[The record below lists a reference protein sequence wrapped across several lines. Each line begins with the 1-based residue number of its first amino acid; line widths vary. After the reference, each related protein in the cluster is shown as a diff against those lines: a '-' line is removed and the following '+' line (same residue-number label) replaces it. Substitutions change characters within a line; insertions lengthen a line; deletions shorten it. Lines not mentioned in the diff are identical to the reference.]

1 MFIRSRLFI
10 PIIHMSC
17 NHTFVHQMQNLI
29 EWVDTDARHLEKD
42 ALLDSIRIRVLV
54 MAQKFIAYPHCHNF
68 SLMPQPKDA

>member
-1 MFIRSRLFI
+1 
-10 PIIHMSC
+10 MSC